1 MWAHYSDTIA
11 TKKKKKKEI
20 TGSLIFL
27 GLGRGELS
35 QQEIGGQSKTEVVEQ
50 KLASIRWG
58 EEEREKGLGEKG
70 DGEKKNCQQR
80 GEMKKGITSVFLWSH
95 WNANAFDFTD
105 WCKAKAGWSA

>member
-58 EEEREKGLGEKG
+58 EEERE
-70 DGEKKNCQQR
+70 
-80 GEMKKGITSVFLWSH
+80 
-95 WNANAFDFTD
+95 
-105 WCKAKAGWSA
+105 

>member
-1 MWAHYSDTIA
+1 MILLLQ
-11 TKKKKKKEI
+11 KKKKKKEI

-58 EEEREKGLGEKG
+58 EEERE
-70 DGEKKNCQQR
+70 
-80 GEMKKGITSVFLWSH
+80 
-95 WNANAFDFTD
+95 
-105 WCKAKAGWSA
+105 